1 MDFNFKEDL
10 KIIREIL
17 ALTQQELAD
26 KIQVDQK
33 TIARNETG
41 EVKPSKNTL
50 EKVYSFAFENRIQL
64 NKLKELFSIDNIKDN
79 HKILFHGAK
88 KFLEGDIDINK
99 GKLNNDFGQGFYAG
113 ESFEQSVSFVADF
126 NESAVYILDFDNK
139 NLKHKKYKVDQQ
151 WMMTIAYY
159 RGNLRK
165 YQNHPIIQNLI
176 SESRDCDYIIAPIAD
191 NRMFQI
197 IDSFVEGEIT
207 DEQCKHS
214 LSATQLGNQYVFI
227 SQKAI
232 EQVNILE
239 KCYLSSNEKEYYKNV
254 KSEHVEL
261 GDNKV
266 KMAKI
271 KYRGK
276 GKYIDEILR

>member
-64 NKLKELFSIDNIKDN
+64 NKLKELFWIDNIKDN

>member
-10 KIIREIL
+10 KIIREL
-17 ALTQQELAD
+17 LTLTQQELAD

-33 TIARNETG
+33 TIARNETE

-50 EKVYSFAFENRIQL
+50 EKLYSFAFENKIQL
-64 NKLKELFSIDNIKDN
+64 NKLKELFWIDNIKDN

-88 KFLEGDIDINK
+88 KSLEGDINIAK

-126 NESAVYILDFDNK
+126 NESSVYILDFDNK
-139 NLKHKKYKVDQQ
+139 NLKHKKYKVDQD

-159 RGNLRK
+159 RGKLTN
-165 YQNHPIIQNLI
+165 YQNHPIIKNLI
-176 SESRDCDYIIAPIAD
+176 RESRDCDYIIAPIAN

-232 EQVNILE
+232 EKIQILE
-239 KCYLSSNEKEYYKNV
+239 KCYLSNNEKEHYKNIRS
-254 KSEHVEL
+254 KHVQL